1 MGIFGIAKRGFG
13 MLGRKGKV
21 GKTITSVKPKSTA
34 TGKYKVRNLK
44 RLGKAKRTL
53 AETEAGAKKTIAQA
67 KDAGRRDLAVGS
79 AKVLRRAKKAEKEA
93 DVFTKRILKTDR

>member
-67 KDAGRRDLAVGS
+67 KHIFRRDLAVGS
-79 AKVLRRAKKAEKEA
+79 AKNLRNIKRAKKEA
-93 DVFTKRILKTDR
+93 DKFTKRILKTDK

>member
-21 GKTITSVKPKSTA
+21 GKTITGVKPKSTA

-44 RLGKAKRTL
+44 RLGKAKRIL
-53 AETEAGAKKTIAQA
+53 ADTEAGAKKTIAQA
-67 KDAGRRDLAVGS
+67 KHIFRRDLAVGS
-79 AKVLRRAKKAEKEA
+79 AKNLRNIKRAKKEA
-93 DVFTKRILKTDR
+93 DTFTKRILKTDK

>member
-21 GKTITSVKPKSTA
+21 GKTITGVKPKSTDI
-34 TGKYKVRNLK
+34 GKYKVRNLK
-44 RLGKAKRTL
+44 GMGKSKRSL
-53 AETEAGAKKTIAQA
+53 AETEAAAKETIKKA

-79 AKVLRRAKKAEKEA
+79 AKNLRKVKRAEKDA

>member
-21 GKTITSVKPKSTA
+21 GKTITSVKPKSTDI
-34 TGKYKVRNLK
+34 GKFKVRNLK
-44 RLGKAKRTL
+44 GLGEAKKSL
-53 AETEAGAKKTIAQA
+53 AKTEAKAKKTIKKM
-67 KDAGRRDLAVGS
+67 KDAGRRDLALGS
-79 AKVLRRAKKAEKEA
+79 AKNLRDVKRAEKEA